1 MGIFAFFCTPWD
13 GVYTE
18 QGQISPARNGRNT
31 SCCHDFAL
39 VLWRNSAFGIVTT
52 GLFPWILG
60 VTIALGL
67 GIKIAAPG
75 NVTFFADTQT
85 FVVPGS
91 WLPLFL
97 MMAIFFMKYAGGV
110 ILTRQLPIA
119 NETVFIGFVS
129 LCYGLMSGVFLA
141 RATVVLNSKTQ
152 LRV

>member
-1 MGIFAFFCTPWD
+1 MFKINCDADPFSF
-13 GVYTE
+13 
-18 QGQISPARNGRNT
+18 
-31 SCCHDFAL
+31 
-39 VLWRNSAFGIVTT
+39 TT

-75 NVTFFADTQT
+75 NVTFFADTQA

-97 MMAIFFMKYAGGV
+97 MMAIFFMKYAVGV
-110 ILTRQLPIA
+110 ILARQLPIA

-141 RATVVLNSKTQ
+141 RATVILNSKTQ